1 LGPDEGEGGGWRS
14 FGRCVLRGNDEEL
27 DLLRNKIE
35 EMVREVRWA
44 EAKRVEAR
52 REALAHRRCRI

>member
-1 LGPDEGEGGGWRS
+1 
-14 FGRCVLRGNDEEL
+14 VLRGNDEEL

-35 EMVREVRWA
+35 ERVREVRWA